1 MNTKLLRLKYAV
13 ATCVLALTVGTA
25 NASTFNVSGS
35 FLSSS
40 VTTLACI
47 ACGPVPSPDVGA
59 SLSGTVTITNTVLT
73 SVNLTTSPNGPAF
86 VETLPGYFSLGFVW
100 TPGTLGTSATLSN
113 LSPDGL
119 SWDLSLVRVNPGAT
133 GGGSLSFHDMNGML
147 TGAVA
152 TNCCGSLGTP
162 VGSLQQWSQPG
173 TPQIEAWVDNYFGLS
188 GTVHVVPLPGALPL
202 FAIGLGALG
211 LLGWRRKRKAAA

>member
-1 MNTKLLRLKYAV
+1 MCSRSKTERPPRRAVSHSIKSFDQAAAFRFLRQPSRPSAPRPV
-13 ATCVLALTVGTA
+13 AK
-25 NASTFNVSGS
+25 SGS
-35 FLSSS
+35 APGRG
-40 VTTLACI
+40 TTL
-47 ACGPVPSPDVGA
+47 
-59 SLSGTVTITNTVLT
+59 LT

-147 TGAVA
+147 TGAEA

-211 LLGWRRKRKAAA
+211 LRGWRRKRKAAA